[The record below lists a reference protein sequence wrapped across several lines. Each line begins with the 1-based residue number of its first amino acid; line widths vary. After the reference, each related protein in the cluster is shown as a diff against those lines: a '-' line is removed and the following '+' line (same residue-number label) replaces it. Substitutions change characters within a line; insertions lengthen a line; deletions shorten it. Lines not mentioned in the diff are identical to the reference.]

1 METISVET
9 QQLIDQAGAVYKK
22 HFSMKTCF
30 ERAIFFSWWCGINDC
45 GFCFMSALD
54 KDKVAKETAIRHES
68 SILAETWLC
77 KKIGWEFGFFSGGIN
92 AFNAD
97 KVEDLLKKINIVYG
111 QKVWINIGAVPQRTL
126 ERYAPYIRGVVGS
139 IETVN
144 EEVHKKACPSKP
156 ALPYFRMFEN
166 AHTMGLDTAMTF
178 IVGLGET
185 KDDLPLL
192 LETITKYNISKIH
205 VYGLVPHEGT
215 EYANAE
221 PPTTDEQAWWIAQIR
236 LANPTIDIQCGIWSD
251 RIARTSVLLHA
262 GANSISKLPVFR
274 KFGTPIAFDL
284 EEQAALAGRDFEGSL
299 TVLPELDLSEID
311 AFGFDEE
318 LTALIKKKA
327 ERYIKLMQKNL
338 KKNII
343 QIRS

>member
-1 METISVET
+1 MNDISAET
-9 QQLIDQAGAVYKK
+9 QQLVEKAEVVYKE
-22 HFSMKTCF
+22 HFPSTTCF
-30 ERAIFFSWWCGINDC
+30 ERAVFFSWWCGINDC

-77 KKIGWEFGFFSGGIN
+77 KKIGWEFGFFSGGVN

-97 KVEDLLKKINIVYG
+97 KIEDMLKKINIVYG
-111 QKVWINIGAVPQRTL
+111 EKVWINIGAVPKSVL

-156 ALPYFRMFEN
+156 TLPYFRMFEN
-166 AHTMGLDTAMTF
+166 AHDMELDTAMTF

-185 KDDLPLL
+185 KADLPLL
-192 LETITKYNISKIH
+192 LETIEKYHIIKIH

-215 EYANAE
+215 AYADADA
-221 PPTTDEQAWWIAQIR
+221 PTADDQAWWIAQIR
-236 LANPTIDIQCGIWSD
+236 LAHPTIDIQCGIWSD
-251 RIARTSVLLHA
+251 RIERTSILLRA
-262 GANSISKLPVFR
+262 GANSVSKLPVFR
-274 KFGTPIAFDL
+274 KFGKQIAYDL
-284 EEQAALAGRDFEGSL
+284 EKQAAIAGREFEGSL

-311 AFGFDEE
+311 AFGFDEK
-318 LTALIKKKA
+318 LTLEIKKKA
-327 ERYIKLMQKNL
+327 EKYIELMKKNL
-338 KKNII
+338 GKEV
-343 QIRS
+343 IRIKT